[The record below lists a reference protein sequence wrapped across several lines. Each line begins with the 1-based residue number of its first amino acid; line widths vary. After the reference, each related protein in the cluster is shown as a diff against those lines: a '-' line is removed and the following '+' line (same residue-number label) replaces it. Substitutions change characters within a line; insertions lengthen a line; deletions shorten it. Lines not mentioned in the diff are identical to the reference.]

1 MVMHDLVRSKPMG
14 DVDIFVATRAW
25 FDLYQE
31 YVEYN
36 PFKEKDRWNL
46 FTTDPN
52 DFKRRCD
59 PPYLFFDAYGIEV
72 NIFCEWRKRGIG
84 DLDVNW
90 LILNAKD
97 VRASRAIA
105 FSSFLTGRGR
115 WVEQRI
121 LMTYEFLSN
130 TKRQE
135 VSECS

>member
-97 VRASRAIA
+97 VEGIPCYSLQFCLDWKREVGRAKDLDDI
-105 FSSFLTGRGR
+105 
-115 WVEQRI
+115 RI
-121 LMTYEFLSN
+121 LEQYQAAGGF
-130 TKRQE
+130 
-135 VSECS
+135 